1 MHCQVTLSPCGKKL
15 IFLKKQRRNCQEA
28 LFEPLCQDLGIFK
41 TEFPFT
47 FQRCSAWVEV
57 HQLHCLVVASRR
69 NQISPALIITIINH
83 HPLSNKSIQSSSY
96 HHSSHH
102 HLGLQARQY
111 IEPLW
116 CLVRLNITV
125 GWYVVWPSLK
135 KDMI

>member
-1 MHCQVTLSPCGKKL
+1 MNIDLNKINIDLNKCAIANGSIVHCQVTLSPCGKKL

-41 TEFPFT
+41 TEYPFT

-102 HLGLQARQY
+102 HLGLQARQ
-111 IEPLW
+111 
-116 CLVRLNITV
+116 
-125 GWYVVWPSLK
+125 
-135 KDMI
+135 

>member
-1 MHCQVTLSPCGKKL
+1 MNIDLNKIKIYLNKCAIANGSIVHCQVTLSPCGKKL

-102 HLGLQARQY
+102 HLGLQARQ
-111 IEPLW
+111 
-116 CLVRLNITV
+116 
-125 GWYVVWPSLK
+125 
-135 KDMI
+135 